1 MLMSQSTCMCC
12 AWEQINVP
20 LVMDVVLKNIMQLF
34 LQVCSIE
41 QELNYLQK
49 LNHENLVQYISMKY
63 VQEKGSLIIYVL
75 QVCQLQLHTCLC
87 ALCYYTSQC

>member
-1 MLMSQSTCMCC
+1 
-12 AWEQINVP
+12 
-20 LVMDVVLKNIMQLF
+20 MDVVKKKKQFL

-63 VQEKGSLIIYVL
+63 VQEKECLVIYIL
-75 QVCQLQLHTCLC
+75 QVSQLQLHTCLC
-87 ALCYYTSQC
+87 TLC